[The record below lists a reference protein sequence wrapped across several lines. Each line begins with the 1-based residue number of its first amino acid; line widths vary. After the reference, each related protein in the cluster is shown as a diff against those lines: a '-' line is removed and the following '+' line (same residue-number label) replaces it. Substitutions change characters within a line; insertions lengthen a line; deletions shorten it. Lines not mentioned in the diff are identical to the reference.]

1 MEHLDL
7 PPQRI
12 PVQFLVRVRLTCDRQ
27 IGYQFPPDRLAAI
40 RRAPLSGVDHS
51 CGKLK
56 DSPDGYQT
64 REYIKTGMSE
74 YVEVFYNNLRLDW
87 FMVYKMPAALEQAT

>member
-1 MEHLDL
+1 
-7 PPQRI
+7 
-12 PVQFLVRVRLTCDRQ
+12 
-27 IGYQFPPDRLAAI
+27 
-40 RRAPLSGVDHS
+40 VDHS